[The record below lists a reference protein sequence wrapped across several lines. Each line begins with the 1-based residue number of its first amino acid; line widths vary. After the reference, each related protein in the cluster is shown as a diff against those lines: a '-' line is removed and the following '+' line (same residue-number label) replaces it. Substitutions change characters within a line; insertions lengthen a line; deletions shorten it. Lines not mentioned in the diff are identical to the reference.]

1 MKVLITGAG
10 GMLGRDVAIV
20 ARNARH
26 DVVAL
31 DRDQLDVTDPG
42 RVERV
47 IGRERP
53 GAVINCAAWT
63 DVDGAETSEKEA
75 EIVNG
80 EGASFV
86 AGAAAQVGAKVLY
99 VSTDYVF
106 DGKKGGPYT
115 ESDEPAPLN
124 AYGRTK
130 LAGERATAL
139 ATGRSFIVRSSW
151 LFGPGRNNFV
161 ETMLRL
167 GEGGGPVVV
176 VHDQIGCPTYTG
188 HLAAGLVR
196 LIDSGAYGVHHM
208 AAAESCSWYEF
219 AMEIFR
225 QTETVTRVMATT
237 SDEMGRPAERPANS
251 VLASG
256 RETPI
261 RLPPWRRGLSDYL
274 ARRERPESEQPRRSR
289 SSRRQPALDLRAREE
304 GPIGDEQGEGVEN
317 EGGAPI
323 EEGSAGEGEGRAS
336 SGEDAA

>member
-1 MKVLITGAG
+1 MKILITGAS

-26 DVVAL
+26 DVIAL

-47 IGRERP
+47 IGREQP

-75 EIVNG
+75 RIVNG

-86 AGAAAQVGAKVLY
+86 AGAAAEVGAKVLY

-106 DGKKGGPYT
+106 DGSKGGPYT
-115 ESDEPAPLN
+115 ESDDPAPLN
-124 AYGRTK
+124 AYGRSK

-196 LIDSGAYGVHHM
+196 LIDSGSYGVHHM

-237 SDEMGRPAERPANS
+237 SDEMGRLAERPANS

-274 ARRERPESEQPRRSR
+274 ARRSRPASEEARPRRR
-289 SSRRQPALDLRAREE
+289 RTSRRQPVLDPRAHEE
-304 GPIGDEQGEGVEN
+304 EI
-317 EGGAPI
+317 
-323 EEGSAGEGEGRAS
+323 
-336 SGEDAA
+336 SGEEQVASEEQVSSEERAPGEERGDAVEEEA

>member
-1 MKVLITGAG
+1 VKVLITGAG

-31 DRDQLDVTDPG
+31 DRDQLDVTNPG

-63 DVDGAETSEKEA
+63 DVDAAETSEKEA

-80 EGASFV
+80 EGASFI

-139 ATGRSFIVRSSW
+139 ATGHSFIVRSSW
-151 LFGPGRNNFV
+151 LFGPSRNNFV

-167 GEGGGPVVV
+167 GAGGGPVVV

-225 QTETVTRVMATT
+225 QTETLTRVMATT

-289 SSRRQPALDLRAREE
+289 SSRRQPALDLRSREE
-304 GPIGDEQGEGVEN
+304 DAFGDEQGEAVDE
-317 EGGAPI
+317 GAPI